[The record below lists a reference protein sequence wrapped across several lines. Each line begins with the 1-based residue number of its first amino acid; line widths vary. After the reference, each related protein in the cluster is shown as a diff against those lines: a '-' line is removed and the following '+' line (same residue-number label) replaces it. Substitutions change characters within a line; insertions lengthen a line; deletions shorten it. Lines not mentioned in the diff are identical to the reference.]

1 MQTVKHLHTEVQ
13 CMHGDGPGVGSPK
26 VGTAPLQPREQKQH
40 AGGRQEPVAPRQDIV
55 LVHTGCTLT
64 ALMSLRTST
73 AASRNAMALGSL
85 LE

>member
-1 MQTVKHLHTEVQ
+1 MVTARVWGPQKSAPRPYSPERKSSMQGAV
-13 CMHGDGPGVGSPK
+13 
-26 VGTAPLQPREQKQH
+26 R
-40 AGGRQEPVAPRQDIV
+40 EPVAPRQDIV
-55 LVHTGCTLT
+55 LVHTGWTLT